1 MSRSFLGLSFALALL
16 LPQALARAQD
26 SVTVLSAETIELNG
40 THYRLVGID
49 APEPGQRC
57 WLTSHLYPCDEIA
70 RAALMDLVA
79 GSAEVRCEPLN
90 KVPLADG
97 TIEARCFSEGYD
109 LAEGMTYTGWALAD
123 GAAGGP
129 YRAFEAGAREAG
141 RGLWRGR
148 FIPPRDW
155 RAGARLP
162 EEAEA
167 TEGASGG

>member
-1 MSRSFLGLSFALALL
+1 MFRPAFILTLCLAI
-16 LPQALARAQD
+16 LPPQGAAHAQE

-40 THYRLVGID
+40 TRYRLAGID

-70 RAALMDLVA
+70 HAALMDLVA
-79 GSAEVRCEPLN
+79 GSAEVRCQPLD
-90 KVPLADG
+90 KMPLADG
-97 TIEARCFSEGYD
+97 TITARCFSEGYD

-123 GAAGGP
+123 GTAGGP
-129 YRAFEAGAREAG
+129 YHTVEAAARKAK

-148 FIPPRDW
+148 FVPPRDW

-162 EEAEA
+162 EEAKA
-167 TEGASGG
+167 ASGASGG

>member
-1 MSRSFLGLSFALALL
+1 MSRSLLGLSFALALL

-70 RAALMDLVA
+70 RTALMDLVA

-129 YRAFEAGAREAG
+129 YRAPGTGAPARACRRRPKRPRVPLAANPG
-141 RGLWRGR
+141 RSAACAFR
-148 FIPPRDW
+148 
-155 RAGARLP
+155 
-162 EEAEA
+162 
-167 TEGASGG
+167 